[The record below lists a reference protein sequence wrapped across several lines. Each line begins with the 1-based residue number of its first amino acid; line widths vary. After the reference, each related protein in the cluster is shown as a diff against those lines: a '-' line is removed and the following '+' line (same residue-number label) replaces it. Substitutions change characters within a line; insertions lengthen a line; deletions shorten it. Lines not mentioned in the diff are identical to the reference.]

1 MVSRFFL
8 ALAVLTPLA
17 TSGSALAQQQY
28 SPPPQSGS
36 QQGNA
41 QPPSYPQ
48 PPSYQQPAAG
58 YQQPPAGYQ
67 PPPPGYSP
75 PPAGYQPPPSYPQQR
90 SYQPPPN
97 YQTPGYTPQQ
107 PANYQAPANYPPPQQ
122 PAPYQ
127 PPQPGYSPQ
136 QPAGYGSSYPS
147 QQQPGYQAPASY
159 PPQQPGYSQPSGY
172 PTQSYPPQPPNY
184 QAPSGYPTQQQP
196 QSYQTPAGYPAQQPP
211 PENYRPSAPYQPP
224 PAAYSQQVELQTS
237 MPLQFSPY
245 HTHVD
250 SRYGHDR
257 VYPDRGAITRDPP
270 RGALTVDYAGVSYR
284 FSDGIWFE
292 PRGPAFVVVSPPIG
306 LVVPSLPRSA
316 TIVTS
321 DGQNYLYA
329 NDTYY
334 LARPD
339 LRGYEVVN
347 DPLDTTPTNA
357 SLQPMPAPAPP
368 SAPAADAERADV
380 QIAPAPMATARAAE
394 PASLTVAS
402 AAGNATPAPST
413 SSASAETSLQISPK
427 NHQTPDEQV
436 RDRDECYRFAVLQSG
451 FDPVHPDST
460 IPLADIARRQ
470 SGFQRAAAACFEG
483 RGYAVR

>member
-1 MVSRFFL
+1 MASRVLL

-17 TSGSALAQQQY
+17 TCGSALAQQQY

-48 PPSYQQPAAG
+48 QPSYQQPAAG

-67 PPPPGYSP
+67 PPPAYSP
-75 PPAGYQPPPSYPQQR
+75 PPPAYSPPPPAYSPPPPGYQPPPSYPQQR

-127 PPQPGYSPQ
+127 PPQ
-136 QPAGYGSSYPS
+136 QPPGYGSSYPS
-147 QQQPGYQAPASY
+147 Q
-159 PPQQPGYSQPSGY
+159 QQPGYSQPSGY
-172 PTQSYPPQPPNY
+172 PTQSYPAQPPNY

-196 QSYQTPAGYPAQQPP
+196 QSYQTPAGYPAQQAP
-211 PENYRPSAPYQPP
+211 PESYRPAVPYQPP
-224 PAAYSQQVELQTS
+224 PAAYSQQAELQTS
-237 MPLQFSPY
+237 MPSQFSPY

-292 PRGPAFVVVSPPIG
+292 PRGPAFVVVSAPIG

-339 LRGYEVVN
+339 LRGYAVVN

-368 SAPAADAERADV
+368 SAPAADTERADV

-451 FDPVHPDST
+451 FDPVHPDGT